1 MVKSMWSRIN
11 IKWRYDV
18 ENSKAT
24 ILIADDE
31 REIRNILRILLTKKG
46 YDVVEAPNGAL
57 AVEAVRKGGID
68 LVVMDIMMPHMNGV
82 EATAAIREFSTIP
95 ILFLTAKSLDSDKQ
109 KAYGEG
115 GDDYLTKPFSS
126 VDLLLKVE
134 SLLRRYTVYQ
144 GKEHNGVLLTCG
156 IHIDVARRTVTK
168 NGSEVVLRE
177 KEFEILNYLFERRGQ
192 TVDTPEI
199 YEAVW
204 QERFMQSSA
213 NNVMVNILGLRK
225 KLEDDPSNPR
235 IIRTVWGK
243 GYRLE

>member
-1 MVKSMWSRIN
+1 ME
-11 IKWRYDV
+11 D
-18 ENSKAT
+18 SKAT

-46 YDVVEAPNGAL
+46 YDVKEASSGAL
-57 AVEAVRKGGID
+57 AVEAVREGGID
-68 LVVMDIMMPHMNGV
+68 LVVMDIMMPQMNGI
-82 EATAAIREFSTIP
+82 EATAAIREFSTVP
-95 ILFLTAKSLDSDKQ
+95 VLFLTAKSLDSDKQ

-126 VDLLLKVE
+126 LELVLKVE
-134 SLLRRYTVYQ
+134 SLLRRYTVYR
-144 GKEHNGVLLTCG
+144 GKEQNGILLNG
-156 IHIDVARRTVTK
+156 GVEIDVSRRAVTK
-168 NGSEVVLRE
+168 NGSPIVLRE
-177 KEFEILNYLFERRGQ
+177 KEFEILHYLFERRGQ
-192 TVDTPEI
+192 TVDTTEI

-235 IIRTVWGK
+235 LIRTVWGK

>member
-1 MVKSMWSRIN
+1 M
-11 IKWRYDV
+11 
-18 ENSKAT
+18 ENSRTT

-46 YDVVEAPNGAL
+46 YDVIEAPGGAS
-57 AVEAVRKGGID
+57 AVEAVRNGGID
-68 LVVMDIMMPHMNGV
+68 LVVMDIMMPQMNGI
-82 EATAAIREFSTIP
+82 EATAAIRQFSTVP
-95 ILFLTAKSLDSDKQ
+95 VLFLTAKSLDSDKQ

-126 VDLLLKVE
+126 IELMLKVE
-134 SLLRRYTVYQ
+134 SLLRRYTVYR
-144 GKEHNGVLLTCG
+144 GKEQSSVLLSAG
-156 IHIDVARRTVTK
+156 VEIDTEARTVTK
-168 NGSEVVLRE
+168 HGSEIVLRE
-177 KEFEILNYLFERRGQ
+177 KEYEILHYLFERRGQ
-192 TVDTPEI
+192 TVDTVEI

-225 KLEDDPSNPR
+225 KLEDDPSNPKL
-235 IIRTVWGK
+235 IKTVWGK

>member
-1 MVKSMWSRIN
+1 M
-11 IKWRYDV
+11 

-46 YDVVEAPNGAL
+46 YDVKEAPSGAL
-57 AVEAVRKGGID
+57 AVEAVRNGGID
-68 LVVMDIMMPHMNGV
+68 LVVMDIMMPQMNGID
-82 EATAAIREFSTIP
+82 ATAAIREFSTVP
-95 ILFLTAKSLDSDKQ
+95 VLFLTAKSLDSDKQ

-126 VDLLLKVE
+126 IELILKVE
-134 SLLRRYTVYQ
+134 SLLRRYTVYR
-144 GKEHNGVLLTCG
+144 GKEQSSVLLSMG
-156 IHIDVARRTVTK
+156 VEIDTESRTVTK
-168 NGSEVVLRE
+168 HGCEIVLRE
-177 KEFEILNYLFERRGQ
+177 KEYEILHYLFERRGQ
-192 TVDTPEI
+192 TVDTTEI
-199 YEAVW
+199 YESVW

-225 KLEDDPSNPR
+225 KLEDDPSNPKL
-235 IIRTVWGK
+235 IRTVWGK